1 MLEKMMSILSEYLK
15 DPLWI
20 RIFQS
25 LLLIVILWSLKVLI
39 QKLIDRSKLK
49 LKTRYTWHKVVKYV
63 IFFLILLVVGR
74 IWIKGVQTLATYL
87 GLLSAG
93 IAIALKDIIAN
104 FAGWV
109 FIISRRPFEVGDR
122 IQIGNKMGDVIDIRP
137 FEFTLLEIGN
147 WVAADQSTGRLIFIP
162 NGKVFTQELANFDQ
176 GFHYIWN
183 EIPVTITFESNW
195 QKAKEIL
202 QNIIDKQ
209 PDKISKQMESE
220 LRRSARKF
228 MIYYSKLTPI
238 VYLEVVDHGVKLT
251 LRYLCEPRRRRN
263 SAQTIWEDVLVE
275 FAKNDDIALAYPTT
289 RFYDHFK
296 EKK

>member
-195 QKAKEIL
+195 QKAKKIL

>member
-1 MLEKMMSILSEYLK
+1 MSILSEYLK

-25 LLLIVILWSLKVLI
+25 LLLIVILWALKIII

-183 EIPVTITFESNW
+183 EIPVMITFESNW

-220 LRRSARKF
+220 LQRSARKF